1 MIYAPPYLTSH
12 NCLETQVWST
22 IRYVKVSCKFVNPPR
37 HGSYGRLEEDR
48 RVCLKTSSIC
58 YPPRS
63 WPQHLFEILAKTVE
77 KRDVIDVASSSFLA
91 MCHSCWMSALLSAAP
106 TVAFTTLLTQCTPY
120 FRPIP
125 TVLPSTVTN
134 LSLPHSPEAPKLHLN

>member
-37 HGSYGRLEEDR
+37 HGSYGRLEEDK

-58 YPPRS
+58 HPPRS
-63 WPQHLFEILAKTVE
+63 WPQHLFEILAKTAE
-77 KRDVIDVASSSFLA
+77 KRDVIDVVHL
-91 MCHSCWMSALLSAAP
+91 SCDVPLMLNACSPLRGS
-106 TVAFTTLLTQCTPY
+106 TVPFTTLLTQCKPY

-125 TVLPSTVTN
+125 TVLPSTFTN
-134 LSLPHSPEAPKLHLN
+134 PSLPHSPEAPQLHLN